1 MSGISRGVL
10 MTTRGGAR
18 ALRGMRPFDI
28 GLAVAGAVGLI
39 PVLLAAWILTLP

>member
-1 MSGISRGVL
+1 MSGISRATL

-28 GLAVAGAVGLI
+28 GLAVVGAIVLLL
-39 PVLLAAWILTLP
+39 VLLAAWILTRA

>member
-18 ALRGMRPFDI
+18 ALRGMRPFGI
-28 GLAVAGAVGLI
+28 AVAGAVGLI